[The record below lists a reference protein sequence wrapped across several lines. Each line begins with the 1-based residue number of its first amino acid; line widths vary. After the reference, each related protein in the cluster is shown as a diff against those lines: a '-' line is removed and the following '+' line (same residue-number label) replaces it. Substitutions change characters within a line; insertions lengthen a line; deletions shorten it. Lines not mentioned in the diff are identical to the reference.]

1 MQFVIEQ
8 NELKEAL
15 PSGSESSITIPEGVT
30 SIKFFAFS
38 NCEKLKS
45 ITILKS
51 MMSVN
56 ACSFQYSL
64 GSTCKLENIL
74 VSPENPTY
82 ASVDGV
88 LYNKALTEL
97 IVCPAGKK
105 NIQIPVSVISIG
117 EFAFRDCAEL
127 KSITMPDQV
136 NNIGMQAFKGCV
148 NLKSIT
154 IPSSVIDIGEE
165 AFYQCEGL
173 KSVDIPGS
181 VARIGKQA
189 FCRCVN
195 LKSVVINDGVESIGE
210 EAFCLC
216 YKLSSIVIPKSVTS
230 IGRRAFWSCGNLNKL
245 KLPDSLTTMGEDAF
259 GLCESL
265 TSINIPKRL
274 TTINDLVFCGCS
286 KLTSII
292 IPNGVTAIGKDAFNS
307 CELKSITIPGSVR
320 SIGKGAFDRIAGQRI
335 SAPAGSYAAEY
346 AKTHRIALEVIGNEI
361 EAIDNADTRNIGS
374 HENTKSSG
382 EQATKSNKSSSTG
395 SSKKSKFNKALKV
408 RLDQCLEVYK
418 GLASFCEEK
427 EENEATDFLQG
438 YFLLLCFALS
448 NGSPCVNQK
457 KLDCLEYYIQVS
469 LNESSYSENM
479 RRMKCTK
486 EKIQQFL
493 GTPPEPLKLCII
505 ADNTMKSSPID
516 TTISEFFIN
525 IVEDFAVELANCNE
539 SINNDEITATKNY
552 VKLLRDFVDECSK
565 MDNVFRLLG
574 TENYLKIMIKTGAL

>member
-30 SIKFFAFS
+30 GIKFFAFS

-56 ACSFQYSL
+56 AFSFQYSL

-189 FCRCVN
+189 FCRCDN
-195 LKSVVINDGVESIGE
+195 LNSVVINEGLGSIGD

-216 YKLSSIVIPKSVTS
+216 YKLSSIIIPESVTS
-230 IGRRAFWSCGNLNKL
+230 IGRRAFWSCGNLTNL
-245 KLPDSLTTMGEDAF
+245 RLPDSLATMGEDAF

-265 TSINIPKRL
+265 TSINIPKSL

-292 IPNGVTAIGKDAFNS
+292 IPNGVTAIGKDAFNG
-307 CELKSITIPGSVR
+307 CELKSIAIPRSVR
-320 SIGKGAFDRIAGQRI
+320 SIGKGAFDRVAGQRI
-335 SAPAGSYAAEY
+335 STPAGSYAAEY
-346 AKTHRIALEVIGNEI
+346 AKTHRIALDVIENEI
-361 EAIDNADTRNIGS
+361 EAIDDVVSGLP
-374 HENTKSSG
+374 ENTKPL
-382 EQATKSNKSSSTG
+382 ERKPTKSKKTNSMG
-395 SSKKSKFNKALKV
+395 SSKKSKFSRALKV
-408 RLDQCLEVYK
+408 RLDQCLEMYI
-418 GLASFCEEK
+418 GFAGFCEDK
-427 EENEATDFLQG
+427 EENEAIDFLQG

-448 NGSPCVNQK
+448 KGSARVNQK

-469 LNESSYSENM
+469 LDESSYPEKM
-479 RRMKCTK
+479 RSMNCTE
-486 EKIQQFL
+486 EKLEHFL
-493 GTPPEPLKLCII
+493 DTPPEPLALCII
-505 ADNTMKSSPID
+505 ADNTMTSSPID
-516 TTISEFFIN
+516 ISTSEFFIR
-525 IVEDFAVELANCNE
+525 IVEDFAAELANCND
-539 SINNDEITATKNY
+539 SSNTDEITATKNY
-552 VKLLRDFVDECSK
+552 VKLMRDFVDECSK

-574 TENYLKIMIKTGAL
+574 TENYLKVMIKSGAL